1 MTNQP
6 KYSRTVERERLDKFV
21 FDSGMP
27 NHDGG
32 YIAFFQA
39 DEYRD
44 CNDGKG
50 KVFFKTYYFKNDERI
65 YTDIGRSYQTYE
77 TREAYMRARR
87 YAKKLQKLN
96 QK

>member
-1 MTNQP
+1 MQNQP
-6 KYSRTVERERLDKFV
+6 KYTRTVERKILDKFV

-44 CNDGKG
+44 YNDGKG
-50 KVFFKTYYFKNDERI
+50 PVFHKTDYVKNDERM
-65 YTDIGRSYQTYE
+65 YTDIGRNYFIYE

-87 YAKKLQKLN
+87 YAKKLQTLN
-96 QK
+96 